1 MRTAYLIAAIIA
13 VIIELCNGPRLFFIE
28 HEAFEPVGIFRGFKE
43 GMIGFSYMVT
53 WMLLAGGAYQVIL
66 GVLYWDMDTSESK
79 RWQFTLQG
87 LGTARLLWILGG
99 LCLLLGVLYAV
110 YVYGH
115 DRTLWPAGVF
125 STVWAL
131 ITCWLFWLAFPLY
144 EQVGIDRDEV
154 RGLNI

>member
-1 MRTAYLIAAIIA
+1 MRIGYLITGII
-13 VIIELCNGPRLFFIE
+13 VGVLVVFNWPRLPWIPQEMFG
-28 HEAFEPVGIFRGFKE
+28 PVGIFRGFSH

-131 ITCWLFWLAFPLY
+131 ITCWLFWLAFPRY